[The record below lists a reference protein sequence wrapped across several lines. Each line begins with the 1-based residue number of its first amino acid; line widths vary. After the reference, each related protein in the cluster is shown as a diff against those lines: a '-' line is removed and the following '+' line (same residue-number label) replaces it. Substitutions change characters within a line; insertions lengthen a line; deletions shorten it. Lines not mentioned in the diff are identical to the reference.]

1 MDDAFVRRR
10 LGGLR
15 KGYEVGL
22 ELYKGLVV
30 KLWSGEVGSVIRM
43 LENKASQIGK
53 PSTEA
58 VPGNPRKI
66 VSLTLDYVK
75 RNAHR
80 MDYPAYWKAGLPIS
94 SAPVESLVKQ
104 FNQRV
109 KGTAGSSAPEQGG
122 ILERGRT
129 GQEILGGAKVC
140 GESRWPE
147 AKLPEPRGM
156 TFQLRSCTLTT
167 VNCSFCFSE
176 EW

>member
-58 VPGNPRKI
+58 VPGNSRKI

-80 MDYPAYWKAGLPIS
+80 RDYPAY
-94 SAPVESLVKQ
+94 
-104 FNQRV
+104 
-109 KGTAGSSAPEQGG
+109 
-122 ILERGRT
+122 
-129 GQEILGGAKVC
+129 
-140 GESRWPE
+140 
-147 AKLPEPRGM
+147 
-156 TFQLRSCTLTT
+156 
-167 VNCSFCFSE
+167 
-176 EW
+176 